1 MQGKG
6 LKSGTQTPHIKE
18 ESGKSKVWIRHH
30 NLEEIWKDFKPEINE
45 EYKTKIAIQLLDD
58 EARQIKKQ
66 YKEKMNERENRSR
79 SRKIWDN
86 TKSDGGSDNNK
97 DGENDAEAHD
107 EVEEEREAREE
118 KDEKGPKDTTS
129 VNKTQ
134 KN

>member
-79 SRKIWDN
+79 SRKKWDN

-97 DGENDAEAHD
+97 DGENDA
-107 EVEEEREAREE
+107 
-118 KDEKGPKDTTS
+118 
-129 VNKTQ
+129 
-134 KN
+134 